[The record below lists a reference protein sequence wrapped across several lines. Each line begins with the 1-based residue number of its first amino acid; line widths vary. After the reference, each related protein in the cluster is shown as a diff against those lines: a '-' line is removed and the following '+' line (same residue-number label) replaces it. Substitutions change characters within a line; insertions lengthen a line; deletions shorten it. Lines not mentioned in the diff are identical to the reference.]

1 MSSAQIVTPGA
12 HDWDAFVAARP
23 NAHILQTSAWGELK
37 SRFGWSA
44 DRIALE
50 RDTRIVAGALVLF
63 RRLPLRL
70 GTLAYVPKGPI
81 VDPGDSEL
89 VAALIAGLDQLA
101 RRRRAI
107 LLKIEP
113 DAPDSVND
121 PAGRAPREA
130 PRSGSGVGTSGYTA
144 AWKPALL
151 GHYFRSSPH
160 SIQPPRTILI
170 DLTRGEE
177 EILAAM
183 HHKTRYNIRLA
194 ERKGVTVREA
204 TRSDLPAFNAL
215 MQATG
220 SRDRF
225 AVHSPAYYA
234 AAFDLFVPRNCARL
248 FVAEVESQIVA
259 GLFAFAHG
267 ERAWYFYG
275 ASGDAHRERM
285 PNHALQWH
293 AMRWAK
299 SIGCREYDLWGIP
312 DEDESTLEAQY
323 LDRHDGLW
331 GVYRFKRGF
340 GGKVVRFAGAFD
352 RVYNSLLY
360 RLYLLA
366 LRNRD

>member
-1 MSSAQIVTPGA
+1 MSSAQIVTPSA
-12 HDWDAFVAARP
+12 HDWDTFVAARP
-23 NAHILQTSAWGELK
+23 DAHVLQTSAWGELK

-70 GTLAYVPKGPI
+70 GALAYVPKGPI
-81 VDPGDSEL
+81 VDLADNEL
-89 VAALIAGLDQLA
+89 VVALIAGLDGLA
-101 RRRRAI
+101 RSRRAA

-113 DAPDSVND
+113 DHAIDL
-121 PAGRAPREA
+121 AGRAPT
-130 PRSGSGVGTSGYTA
+130 PGYTS
-144 AWKPALL
+144 AWEPPLP
-151 GHYFRSSPH
+151 GHYFRPSPH
-160 SIQPPRTILI
+160 SIQPPRTILV
-170 DLTRGEE
+170 DLTRSEE
-177 EILAAM
+177 EILTAM
-183 HHKTRYNIRLA
+183 RHKTRYNIHLA
-194 ERKGVTVREA
+194 ERKGVTVRAA

-225 AVHSPAYYA
+225 AVHSPAYYT

-293 AMRWAK
+293 AMRWAR
-299 SIGCREYDLWGIP
+299 SIGCRKYDLWGIP

-323 LDRHDGLW
+323 LDRRDDLW

-340 GGKVVRFAGAFD
+340 GGTVVRFAGAFD
-352 RVYNSLLY
+352 RVYNPLLY

-366 LRNRD
+366 LRNRES